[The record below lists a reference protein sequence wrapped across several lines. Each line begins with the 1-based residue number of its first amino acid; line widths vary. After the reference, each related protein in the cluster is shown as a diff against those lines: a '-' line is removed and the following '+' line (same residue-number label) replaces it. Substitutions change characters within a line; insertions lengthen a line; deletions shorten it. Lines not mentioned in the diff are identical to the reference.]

1 MGPMTWI
8 KAILV
13 LHHNHSQQWS
23 PTSPASAP
31 LARGRRIVGEP
42 QKFYLKV
49 FFGTPCRLQNYIFS
63 DIFWGLP
70 LLFTIFVC
78 VDVFDVLRHNLTN
91 SLLFYHYLSNY
102 HEVNVLRHIW
112 PFLLFF
118 DFYVQTSKLNFLQH
132 ILGSSPTFYIF
143 CLCWCVCCS
152 PT

>member
-31 LARGRRIVGEP
+31 LARGWRIVGEP